1 MRNERRTYSGILG
14 AWQRLLEAMATN
26 TMDLPHLEMARSLFV
41 EHLNQTQALMRQ
53 QAAQTA
59 EKQQTSQDL
68 RARISDGQRMATML
82 RQGIKH
88 HFGIRSEK
96 MAEFGLAPFRGRSAR
111 KKPENPTP
119 PPPPIETAA
128 PIE

>member
-14 AWQRLLEAMATN
+14 EWQRLLDAMAAN
-26 TMDLPHLEMARSLFV
+26 TTDLPHLEMARSLFV
-41 EHLNQTQALMRQ
+41 EHLNQTQALMRR

-59 EKQQTSQDL
+59 EKQQCSQDL

-82 RQGIKH
+82 RQGIRQ

-96 MAEFGLAPFRGRSAR
+96 MAEFGLTTFRGKTVR
-111 KKPENPTP
+111 KKPEDPTTP
-119 PPPPIETAA
+119 PPTESAIPTE
-128 PIE
+128 